1 MKFREIIKKTWRL
14 TLFGIL
20 ACYAYTV
27 YYFVSHLVFTDGNI
41 IWGLLGDGPHHAI
54 LFIVGV
60 LFLFPIIGA
69 PASFITGLVSTLVTD
84 RIKGLTEAWRERI
97 GLIAVALVTTGVLG
111 LPLTLGLLF
120 DHLRTLLGFLVGLCI
135 GAFLVFAAIKLPRI
149 ELWARRIAGGLLG
162 LATILFLIFYFFALG
177 NFAYTEQPE
186 NATGPN
192 VLIILSDAHRADI
205 ASTFGGDVPTPNLDR
220 LAARGVRFDRCYS
233 TSNWTIPAVASIF
246 TGTSHAVHGVDGF
259 RPLSDTLPT
268 LQGLLGREGY
278 RCWGLFCNTAVNPRT
293 NLYSGFD
300 TYTNYDIFRTPT
312 LGVLTSASGPLY
324 ARYSFLLSILFMQT
338 DVQHVKTI
346 TPELAVELSAQL
358 RPAGGTFAYIHLF
371 DPHLP
376 YAPPDRFVPEGVYDG
391 SMGRRLG
398 LDFAGVIK
406 RRGPD
411 AIHGEDRR
419 RVIEL
424 YRGEIRYED
433 EIVGQILDNLEESG
447 AIENTAVFFVADHGE
462 ELWDHGDWGHGLT
475 MYDEVVQVPLI
486 AFWPGVL
493 PEGEV
498 RADRVSIADIFPTVL
513 NVLGIEY
520 DPGPLVARSL
530 LLPPDPERVI
540 FAERN
545 NDQNIVLI
553 NRPFHRITVHA
564 PEGSLI
570 LDRDTDEVS
579 YFLPEDVTQ
588 RREVGDEYPER
599 RDYLL
604 KLIEEYDAE
613 QAALREVY
621 NPAASGLSDEAAAA
635 QLENLRAIGYLQ

>member
-1 MKFREIIKKTWRL
+1 MKLREIIKKTSRL

-20 ACYAYTV
+20 ACYAYTAF
-27 YYFVSHLVFTDGNI
+27 YFTSHLVFGDSNI
-41 IWGLLGDGPHHAI
+41 VWGLLGDGPHHAI

-84 RIKGLTEAWRERI
+84 RIKGLNEARREHI

-111 LPLTLGLLF
+111 LPPILGQLF
-120 DHLRTLLGFLVGLCI
+120 GHLRTLLGLLVALCI
-135 GAFLVFAAIKLPRI
+135 GAVLVFGAIKLPRI

-162 LATILFLIFYFFALG
+162 LATLLFTFFYLFALG
-177 NFAYTEQPE
+177 NFAYTEQSE
-186 NATGPN
+186 NLPGPN

-220 LAARGVRFDRCYS
+220 LAARGVRFNRCYS
-233 TSNWTIPAVASIF
+233 TSNWTVPAVASLF

-278 RCWGLFCNTAVNPRT
+278 RCWGLFCNTAINPRT
-293 NLYSGFD
+293 NLFADFSTYANYS
-300 TYTNYDIFRTPT
+300 IFRTPA
-312 LGVLTSASGPLY
+312 LGVMSNKTGPLY
-324 ARYSFLLSILFMQT
+324 ARYSFLLTRLFLRA
-338 DVQHVKTI
+338 DVQHIKTI

-358 RPAGGTFAYIHLF
+358 RPAGGTFAYIHLY

-376 YAPPDRFVPEGVYDG
+376 YAPPDRFVPEGAYDG
-391 SMGRRLG
+391 PMGRRLG
-398 LDFAGVIK
+398 NDFAGVIK

-419 RVIEL
+419 MIIEL
-424 YRGEIRYED
+424 YRGEVRYED
-433 EIVGQILDNLEESG
+433 EIIGRILDTLEETG

-462 ELWDHGDWGHGLT
+462 ELWDHGDWGHGQT
-475 MYDEVVQVPLI
+475 MYDEVVRVPLI
-486 AFWPGVL
+486 ASWPGVL
-493 PEGEV
+493 PEGKV
-498 RADRVSIADIFPTVL
+498 RDDRVSIGDIFPTVL
-513 NVLGIEY
+513 DTLGIVY
-520 DPGPLVARSL
+520 DSGPLAARSL

-540 FAERN
+540 FSEH
-545 NDQNIVLI
+545 NDPDLVRID
-553 NRPFHRITVHA
+553 RPIHQITVHA

-570 LDRDTDEVS
+570 LDRDTGDVS

-604 KLIEEYDAE
+604 GLIEEYDAE
-613 QAALREVY
+613 QTALCEVY
-621 NPAASGLSDEAAAA
+621 NPRTGGLSAEATAA